1 MRRDGCGCGKPSAQI
16 KAGDR
21 VNIEPGVPCG
31 HCRYFWKANIT
42 SARTLI
48 LWRHNLTPR
57 RINALSVSSGELYLQ
72 TARNMDTME
81 GALVEPAAVGMHAG
95 CWQMLNRVRR

>member
-1 MRRDGCGCGKPSAQI
+1 MRRDGCGCGKPRR
-16 KAGDR
+16 KFKPGDR

-31 HCRYFWKANIT
+31 HFVTVWKANIT

-48 LWRHNLTPR
+48 LWRHTQLPR

-72 TARNMDTME
+72 LPDNMDTME
-81 GALVEPAAVGMHAG
+81 GALVEPAAVGSMPR